1 MLEIGTSGT
10 VRGEDGNILTYSAWG
25 KPAIRNERG
34 DDGNGGIIRSP
45 QRAIVLPDR
54 DHVVLE
60 LEAIDRMYLNVYV
73 PHLQTVGAVVGYLHV
88 HHGQRFASTSA
99 VVPMTEAFLRKI
111 EQFVDDEGVD
121 LVAFEKNQRKDNVTQ
136 KYLRSFHKTEGVLYV
151 GKAQEKARVVRT
163 QRRRNRHTGASYP
176 WIVESTAMVNHYYF
190 YCVDENFGP
199 FFLKF
204 CSYFPYTAKLCING
218 HEYLKRQLAKWGVAF
233 EALDNGIKSCADPRL
248 MQRLADGLSAEKI
261 DRLLRKWLRRLPHPF
276 PARDRA
282 AGYRYQL
289 SILQAE
295 FSLTQVLDQ
304 PVTGRVFFEEV
315 IRENLDIG
323 RPTQVSLVFDRRLT
337 RRTPGKFRTRV
348 ITDGVVPSLHID
360 YKKTRIKQYHK
371 EGEAL
376 RTETTINDT
385 RDFAIG
391 RRIKNLAQLR
401 KIAFA
406 ANRRLLDVQ
415 RISHDCFIGEVVFQD
430 LQKPVIVDDQ
440 RAAALRFAD
449 PRVQALLHV
458 LLMFLLVQGTVTHRD
473 LREHLA
479 PLLGKNASQMTPG
492 SITYDLRR
500 LRLHGLITRIPKTHR
515 YRITAKGLRTAI
527 FYTRLYSRSLRTGLA
542 IISQPE
548 TNADLP
554 IARSIRAAEMAVNNW
569 YQHAKLAA

>member
-1 MLEIGTSGT
+1 MSIA
-10 VRGEDGNILTYSAWG
+10 RSA
-25 KPAIRNERG
+25 AE
-34 DDGNGGIIRSP
+34 
-45 QRAIVLPDR
+45 VLR

-73 PHLQTVGAVVGYLHV
+73 PHLQTVGAVVGYLRV
-88 HHGQRFASTSA
+88 HRGRFASTAA
-99 VVPMTEAFLRKI
+99 VMPMTEALVRNI
-111 EQFVDDEGVD
+111 EEFVDAEGID
-121 LVAFEKNQRKDNVTQ
+121 LVTFEKGQRKDEVTR
-136 KYLRSFHKTEGVLYV
+136 KYLRSFGKSEGVLYV
-151 GKAQEKARVVRT
+151 GKAQEKARVMRT
-163 QRRRNRHTGASYP
+163 ERRRSRRTGGTYP

-190 YCVDENFGP
+190 YCVDEDFGP

-204 CSYFPYTAKLCING
+204 CSYFPYNAKLCING
-218 HEYLKRQLAKWGVAF
+218 HEYLKRQLAKRGVAF
-233 EALDNGIKSCADPRL
+233 EALDNGIKCCADPQL
-248 MQRLADGLSAEKI
+248 MQRLCDGLSADKI

-295 FSLTQVLDQ
+295 FALTQVLDQ

-323 RPTQVSLVFDRRLT
+323 RPSQVSLVFGRKVS
-337 RRTPGKFRTRV
+337 RRTPGRFRTRV
-348 ITDGVVPSLHID
+348 ITDGVVPSLHVD
-360 YKKTRIKQYHK
+360 YKKARIKQYHK
-371 EGEAL
+371 EGQAL

-391 RRIKNLAQLR
+391 RRIENLAELR
-401 KIAFA
+401 KIGFA

-415 RISHDCFIGEVVFQD
+415 RIGHDGFIGEASFQD
-430 LQKPVIVDDQ
+430 MQKPVTIDGQ
-440 RAAALRFAD
+440 RTAALRFAD

-458 LLMFLLVQGTVTHRD
+458 LLLFVLVHGTFTHSD

-479 PLLGKNASQMTPG
+479 PLLGQKPSQMTPG
-492 SITYDLRR
+492 RITYDLRR
-500 LRLHGLITRIPKTHR
+500 LRLHGLIERIPRTHR

-542 IISQPE
+542 IISPAA
-548 TNADLP
+548 TKPDLP
-554 IARSIRAAEMAVNNW
+554 MAKSIRAAETAVNNW
-569 YQHAKLAA
+569 YEHAKLAA